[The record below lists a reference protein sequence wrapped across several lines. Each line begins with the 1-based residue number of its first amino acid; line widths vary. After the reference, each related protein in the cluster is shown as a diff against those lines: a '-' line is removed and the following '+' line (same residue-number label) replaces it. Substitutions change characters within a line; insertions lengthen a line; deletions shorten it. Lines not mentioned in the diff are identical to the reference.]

1 MNAGSKRLLMWA
13 VVAGLV
19 LAGLLA
25 AFWPRAV
32 AVDLVTAERSS
43 MIVTVEEEGKT
54 RIHDVFAVSAPVA
67 GRVQRI
73 TLHVGDSVS
82 AGDTVLARI
91 EPGDPA
97 LLDPRSEAEARA
109 AVRTAESAH
118 DLATAEVERFSAEL
132 AFAKSELK
140 RAQELA
146 ADGTLSERDLEQAE
160 RSHRTRRAELATAR
174 AALQMRQFEL
184 DQARAKVDVT
194 PLTTQGNHDDCECI
208 PITAP
213 VTGRVLQILEASA
226 RTVQAG
232 EPLVEIGDPGQLEVV
247 ADFLSV
253 DAVKIEPGQRVLIDR
268 WGGGAPLQG
277 QVRRVEPFGVTKISA
292 LGIEEQRVNVVIDFL
307 DPPEERAE
315 LGHGYQVDARV
326 VLWEGE
332 DVLTVPLT
340 ALFRRNEAWAVFA
353 QEAGRAVVKPIE
365 VGQRNGLVAE
375 VLDGLEEG
383 DLIVLHPSDR
393 VAAGVRI
400 RARG

>member
-1 MNAGSKRLLMWA
+1 MNAGSKRLLMWS

-19 LAGLLA
+19 LFGLVA

-73 TLHVGDSVS
+73 DLHVGDAVS

-118 DLATAEVERFSAEL
+118 DLATAEVERFAAEL
-132 AFAKSELK
+132 EFAKSELK

-146 ADGTLSERDLEQAE
+146 VDGTLSKRDLEQAE
-160 RSHRTRRAELATAR
+160 RSHRTRMAELATAR
-174 AALQMRQFEL
+174 AALQMRRFEL

-194 PLTTQGNHDDCECI
+194 ALNTQADHADCECI

-213 VTGRVLQILEASA
+213 VTGRVLQILGASA
-226 RTVQAG
+226 RSVQAG
-232 EPLVEIGDPGQLEVV
+232 ETLVEIGDPDQLEVV
-247 ADFLSV
+247 ADFLSI
-253 DAVKIEPGQRVLIDR
+253 DAVRLEPGQRVHIDR
-268 WGGGAPLQG
+268 WGGTVPLRG
-277 QVRRVEPFGVTKISA
+277 QVRRVEPFGVTKVSA

-307 DPPEERAE
+307 DPPEERPE

-326 VLWEGE
+326 VLWEGN

-353 QEAGRAVVKPIE
+353 EEAGRAVIKPIE
-365 VGQRNGLVAE
+365 IGHRNGLEAE
-375 VLDGLEEG
+375 VLEGLEEG
-383 DLIVLHPSDR
+383 DQVVLHPSDR